1 MVAEPKPSES
11 VAESHPSP
19 HEQPKETSHMAAIS
33 GRQVVEYLSQF
44 IGQPYVWG
52 GQAPG
57 GFDCSGLMWYG
68 MQHFGINIPRTS
80 NAQIAALRSVPIDQA
95 QIGDLVF
102 FDSDNNGRSDHVGMY
117 AGDGKV
123 LVADNPSVPIHV
135 VNVSS
140 EARITGVGRAP
151 GIINESMWD
160 GGLAKGGKP
169 GGTTIHGADMNALL
183 PSARPVLD
191 LFTPLGMVSPN
202 SATLNENYGL
212 AASFMESDPELADL
226 YSRAV
231 AETWSTDK
239 FQAELQSTEWWMKNS
254 DTSRKMLVEKQTNP
268 AQYQQDI
275 NNRVIEL
282 TDLASKLGVHLSA
295 NGMQTLASMSLV
307 MNLND
312 AQINTYL
319 SKYLELSQQGHFSG
333 YAGQVELGVREYARE
348 MGVPLTD
355 EYVKNAVT
363 GIVSG
368 ADSLQARRA
377 DIQTIAENTFPAYA
391 DQIKEGVTVGQL
403 AAPYLAAQAKLWE
416 VDPNKVDLFDPTL
429 RGALQQT
436 TAVKDDGSS
445 IPTQLPL
452 YDFEKQLRQNPKWL
466 STKNAR
472 ESMSTTANQV
482 LSDMGLTAQ
491 SVGAAPQTSPASI
504 TQNTR
509 ADFGSLSGST
519 NFPTLQGQQYQTP
532 PTEPTAASL
541 APNTSFKV
549 S

>member
-1 MVAEPKPSES
+1 MPGVTG
-11 VAESHPSP
+11 
-19 HEQPKETSHMAAIS
+19 Q
-33 GRQVVEYLSQF
+33 QVVQYLMQF
-44 IGQPYVWG
+44 VGQPYVWG

-80 NAQIAALRSVPIDQA
+80 NAQLSALRSIPSDQA

-117 AGDGKV
+117 AGNGNV

-151 GIINESMWD
+151 GVFNETTWD
-160 GGLAKGGKP
+160 GGLTHASKSGN
-169 GGTTIHGADMNALL
+169 TTIHGADMNALI
-183 PSARPVLD
+183 PSARPILD
-191 LFTPLGMVSPN
+191 LFSPLGMVSPN

-226 YSRAV
+226 YSQAV
-231 AETWSTDK
+231 AGTWSTDK
-239 FQAELQSTEWWMKNS
+239 FTAALQSSQWWLKNS
-254 DTSRKMLVEKQTNP
+254 DSSRKMLVEKQTNP

-275 NNRVIEL
+275 NNKVIEL

-312 AQINTYL
+312 AQVNTYM

-355 EYVKNAVT
+355 DYVKNAVT
-363 GIVSG
+363 GIVAGS
-368 ADSLQARRA
+368 DSLQARRA
-377 DIQTIAENTFPAYA
+377 DIQTIAESTFPAYA
-391 DQIKEGVTVGQL
+391 DQIKEGVTVGQI
-403 AAPYLAAQAKLWE
+403 ASPYLATQAKLWE
-416 VDPNKVDLFDPTL
+416 VDPNKLDLFDPTL
-429 RGALQQT
+429 RGALQNS
-436 TAVKDDGSS
+436 TATSDTAPAM
-445 IPTQLPL
+445 PTQLPL
-452 YDFEKQLRQNPKWL
+452 YDFEKQLRQNSKWL
-466 STKNAR
+466 STNNAR
-472 ESMSTTANQV
+472 ESMSSTAGQV
-482 LSDMGLTAQ
+482 LSNMGLISNT
-491 SVGAAPQTSPASI
+491 VGAAPQTSPSAVTANS
-504 TQNTR
+504 R
-509 ADFGSLSGST
+509 SDFGGLSGST
-519 NFPTLQGQQYQTP
+519 AFPTLQGQQFQKP
-532 PTEPTAASL
+532 GSEPTASSL
-541 APNTSFKV
+541 APDTSFKV